1 MLFNKLILSVVS
13 LGVLFQLQAS
23 TTPLQLN
30 RVQEIRVQKA
40 EQTFA
45 SMRRNSA
52 YRSWFAF
59 SLQLAFTAAELY
71 MIFAPA
77 RYQMVPQTTTAKT
90 VPVKIGWGTSIK
102 NFFSDLGVVTL
113 KSLFLAIVHQQA
125 EPVLAKMRERVVL
138 ATDSSWFLSNY
149 PAQAV
154 TISHELHAFVQ
165 LLQSLDGALL
175 TLGQLTP
182 TSPTEVQRV
191 GAMGNYIVSLVE
203 KILGHLRCMAKSMA
217 DTDSVGALLA
227 GGVMTRLTQAT
238 NTFCEQLE
246 AAACQAK
253 NLAPVCTAFS
263 QTYQAEALLLTSVS
277 AYRAE

>member
-1 MLFNKLILSVVS
+1 MLFTKLILSVVS
-13 LGVLFQLQAS
+13 FGALFQLQAD
-23 TTPLQLN
+23 TVPFQLN
-30 RVQEIRVQKA
+30 RVQEIHVQKA

-77 RYQMVPQTTTAKT
+77 RYQMTAQAASKM
-90 VPVKIGWGTSIK
+90 VPVKTGWGTSIK
-102 NFFSDLGVVTL
+102 NFFSDLGAITL

-125 EPVLAKMRERVVL
+125 EPVMAKMRERVVL
-138 ATDSSWFLSNY
+138 ATDCSWFLRDY
-149 PAQAV
+149 PTQAV
-154 TISHELHAFVQ
+154 TASHELHAFIQ
-165 LLQSLDGALL
+165 LLQSLDSALL
-175 TLGQLTP
+175 ALGQLTP
-182 TSPTEVQRV
+182 TSATDLQRV

-203 KILGHLRCMAKSMA
+203 KILGHLRCMAQSMA

-227 GGVMTRLTQAT
+227 GGVMKRLTQAT

-246 AAACQAK
+246 SASSQAK
-253 NLAPVCTAFS
+253 NLAPVCTTFS
-263 QTYQAEALLLTSVS
+263 QAYQAEMLLLTGVS

>member
-1 MLFNKLILSVVS
+1 MLYKLILSVLSV
-13 LGVLFQLQAS
+13 GFLFQLQAD
-23 TTPLQLN
+23 TALLQLD

-40 EQTFA
+40 EQMFA
-45 SMRRNSA
+45 TMRRNSA

-77 RYQMVPQTTTAKT
+77 RNQIVSQTAPVA

-102 NFFSDLGVVTL
+102 NFFSDLGVMTL

-125 EPVLAKMRERVVL
+125 EPVMAKMRERVVL

-149 PAQAV
+149 SAQAV
-154 TISHELHAFVQ
+154 TASHELHAFIQ
-165 LLQSLDGALL
+165 LLQSLDSALL
-175 TLGQLTP
+175 TLGQLT
-182 TSPTEVQRV
+182 TASATEVQRV
-191 GAMGNYIVSLVE
+191 GAIGNYVVSLVE
-203 KILGHLRCMAKSMA
+203 KMLGHLRCMAKSMES
-217 DTDSVGALLA
+217 TDRVGALLA
-227 GGVMTRLTQAT
+227 GGVMTRITQAT

-246 AAACQAK
+246 TACLQREK
-253 NLAPVCTAFS
+253 LVSVCTIFS
-263 QTYQAEALLLTSVS
+263 QTYQAEVLMLTGVS